1 MENNH
6 CRGREGG
13 REGKRERGREGGKER
28 ERINQDQKRGQGIN
42 TSRVYSAQRS
52 SPRAE

>member
-13 REGKRERGREGGKER
+13 RERER

-42 TSRVYSAQRS
+42 TSRVYSAQSGTTPLQLNARLFQK
-52 SPRAE
+52 